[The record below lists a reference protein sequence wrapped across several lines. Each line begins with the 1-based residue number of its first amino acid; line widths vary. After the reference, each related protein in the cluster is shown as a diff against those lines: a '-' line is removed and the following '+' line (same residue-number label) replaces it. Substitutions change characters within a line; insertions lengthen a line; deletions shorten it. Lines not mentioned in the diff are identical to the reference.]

1 MMITGESTGSPP
13 SPAAPPGDT
22 EALWQQLQQIRER
35 AEKLEAR
42 FEDELQ
48 QVHPN
53 FTASAR
59 NLLHY
64 VALRQFDIGELQ
76 ERLAQ
81 LGLSSLGRSEH
92 HVLASISAVQYALAR
107 LFGDSS
113 AQYDAGRLPF
123 PPGEKRLQLHASA
136 LLGDPP
142 AERAVPIMVTLPAA
156 AAVDYEQ
163 VRDLA
168 AAGMDLARINC
179 AHDSQDAWQGMIRNV
194 RRAAEDLGKPCRI
207 MMDLGGPRFRTG
219 LLEPGPKVL
228 RLRPRRDALGQV
240 LAPRRV
246 RCVPDDE
253 PWAGTKTAV
262 VPVPRRAIEL
272 AEIGDLLRFT
282 DTRGRRRKFE
292 VVLKDNKGLV
302 LELYK
307 TAYIGT
313 GLSFLLVSRTSGEKR
328 EFRFGELRPVE
339 QPIVLQVGD
348 ALVLTRD
355 GAPGSPAVLGKH
367 GDVKVPARVPC
378 RPIEIFDQVPV
389 GDPVSLDDGRIE
401 GVVENVSRDEI
412 AVRITSAKPTGSRLR
427 SNKGINFPATDLE
440 LQGITFKDREDLAFV
455 VEHADIVALSFVR
468 HPEDVVA
475 LQDELSRYPGR
486 EVPIVAKIETRRAFS
501 ALPQILLAAMRRY
514 PAGMMIAR
522 GDLAVECGWVR
533 LAEIQEEMLW
543 ICEAAHVP
551 VIWATQVL
559 EGAAKKG
566 VPTRAEI
573 TDAAASQRAD
583 CVMLNK
589 GPNILGAIQTLD
601 KILRKMQRH
610 HAKKTARLA
619 RLSISDI

>member
-1 MMITGESTGSPP
+1 MTSGESTASPP
-13 SPAAPPGDT
+13 SRAALRRDM
-22 EALWQQLQQIRER
+22 ESLRQQLLQIRER
-35 AEKLEAR
+35 AAALEAR
-42 FEDELQ
+42 FEPELS

-53 FTASAR
+53 FAASAR

-64 VALRQFDIGELQ
+64 VALRQYDIGELQ
-76 ERLAQ
+76 ERLAE
-81 LGLSSLGRSEH
+81 LGLSSLGRAEQ
-92 HVLASISAVQYALAR
+92 HVLASIQAVQRAL
-107 LFGDSS
+107 LGLCSDGTP
-113 AQYDAGRLPF
+113 DDDLGRLPF
-123 PPGEKRLQLHASA
+123 PPGEKRLQLHACA
-136 LLGDPP
+136 LLGEPP
-142 AERAVPIMVTLPAA
+142 AERAVPIMVTLPTEAA
-156 AAVDYEQ
+156 ANYDY

-179 AHDSQDAWQGMIRNV
+179 AHDSRESWLGMIENV
-194 RRAAEDLGKPCRI
+194 RRAADELGKPCRI

-219 LLEPGPKVL
+219 ILEPGPKVL

-253 PWAGTKTAV
+253 PWTGTKSAV
-262 VPVPRRAIEL
+262 LPVPRRAIEL
-272 AEIGDLLRFT
+272 AEIGDLLRFK
-282 DTRGRRRKFE
+282 DTRGRRRKLE

-307 TAYIGT
+307 TAYVGT
-313 GLSFLLVSRTSGEKR
+313 GLSFLLVSRTTGEKL
-328 EFRFGELRPVE
+328 EFRFGELPPAE
-339 QPIVLQVGD
+339 QPIVLHVGD
-348 ALVLTRD
+348 TLVLTRD
-355 GAPGSPAVLGKH
+355 GAPGAPAVLDK
-367 GDVKVPARVPC
+367 DDNVTIPARVSC
-378 RPIEIFDQVPV
+378 RPVEIFEQVAV
-389 GDPVSLDDGRIE
+389 NDPVSLDDGRIE
-401 GVVENVSRDEI
+401 GVVEKVSRDEI
-412 AVRITSAKPTGSRLR
+412 VVRITSAKPTGSRLR
-427 SNKGINFPATDLE
+427 NNKGVNFPGTDLE
-440 LQGITFKDREDLAFV
+440 LEGITLKDREDLAFV
-455 VEHADIVALSFVR
+455 VDHADVVALSFVR
-468 HPEDVVA
+468 RPEDVIV
-475 LQDELSRYPGR
+475 LQEELEKYPGR

-501 ALPQILLAAMRRY
+501 ALPQILLAVMRRY

-522 GDLAVECGWVR
+522 GDLAIECGWVR

-566 VPTRAEI
+566 TPTRAEI
-573 TDAAASQRAD
+573 TDAAMSQRAD

-589 GPNILGAIQTLD
+589 GPNILGAIHTLD